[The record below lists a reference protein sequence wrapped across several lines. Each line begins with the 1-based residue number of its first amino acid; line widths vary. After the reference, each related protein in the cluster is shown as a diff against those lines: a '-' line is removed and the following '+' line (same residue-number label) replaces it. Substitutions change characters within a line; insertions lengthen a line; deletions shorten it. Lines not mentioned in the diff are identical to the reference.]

1 MYIQDMNVEEKLSI
15 ETEMI
20 AGRWS
25 GSEQSVHGDHRRRKK
40 TTLSTCYGQDL
51 THCGLDSDGP
61 VTTELLIFL
70 TLPSSPCTCSFCIKG

>member
-15 ETEMI
+15 GTEMI
-20 AGRWS
+20 TGRWS

-40 TTLSTCYGQDL
+40 TTLSTCY
-51 THCGLDSDGP
+51 GLDSDGP